1 MKRTALSLLALT
13 ILSWTALSAANAL
26 DRSKAGQTLTPAQ
39 EAALADSLIET
50 WLQAVGGLDTYALLH
65 SASFTVTT
73 ELYDAESGRLKRTR
87 PRYVTIARTDAGE
100 ISRIQRWEGDDFIE
114 QRWDGSTGWA
124 AVNGEPLGPGDKDFD
139 QVPYVSGDVQY
150 WISLPYKLR
159 DDGVNLHYRGRD
171 DDGRHVVG
179 VSFGEGIGLHDD
191 DSWEYRFE
199 DGRSWPVE
207 VWYREL
213 TDKDWN
219 RLRMEEIH
227 EVGGYVFVGRRV
239 YHDARGRRTKVLA
252 TTDFVLNPEV
262 TVVDF
267 QPRSSLLGREGSNL
281 QPPG

>member
-1 MKRTALSLLALT
+1 MMMKRTALSLLALT

-26 DRSKAGQTLTPAQ
+26 DREEAGQPLTPTQ
-39 EAALADSLIET
+39 EAALADSLIES
-50 WLQAVGGLDTYALLH
+50 WLQAVGGLDTYALLR

-87 PRYVTIARTDAGE
+87 PRYVTINRTDAGE
-100 ISRIQRWEGDDFIE
+100 ISRVERWEGDDFIE

-124 AVNGEPLGPGDKDFD
+124 AVNGEPLGPGEKDFD

-159 DDGVNLHYRGRD
+159 DGGVNLHYRGRD

-179 VSFGEGIGLHDD
+179 VSFGDGIGLHDTD
-191 DSWEYRFE
+191 TWEYRFE

-207 VWYREL
+207 VWYREV

-219 RLRMEEIH
+219 RLRMEDIRT
-227 EVGGYVFVGRRV
+227 VGGYIFVGRRV
-239 YHDARGRRTKVLA
+239 YHDAQGRRIKVLA

-262 TVVDF
+262 TAADF
-267 QPRSSLLGREGSNL
+267 QAR
-281 QPPG
+281 